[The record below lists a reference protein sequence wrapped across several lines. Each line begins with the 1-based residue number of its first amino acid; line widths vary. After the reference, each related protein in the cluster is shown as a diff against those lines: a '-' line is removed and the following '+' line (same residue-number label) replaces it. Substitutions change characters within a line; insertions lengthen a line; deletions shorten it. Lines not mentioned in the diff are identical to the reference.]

1 MISIG
6 LGLTIGESAGGFSA
20 EYAAVLANGTSRGA
34 TLPSGSQQAKQNQL
48 IVDLKTAGI
57 WDKLDAFYMLA
68 CDGNSA
74 FALINWKNPS
84 ANYGTAVNSLPTF
97 TTNQG
102 FTGSGTN
109 AINLNFAANSGT
121 NFANPNASMGAFVG
135 TVSTT
140 AGSIFMGADNS
151 RNYIRQSTNVP
162 VLNLQTCQLSG
173 SSYDGAVVANNN
185 MMHVNVNSTNARLF
199 LNGSV
204 SGGGYKGAWFTDTTN
219 FHLFKT
225 AQGTLYGNSQIKM
238 AFIGGDLA
246 ALASSFY
253 GTINT
258 YFNNL

>member
-1 MISIG
+1 MRIG
-6 LGLTIGESAGGFSA
+6 VGIGIGMGANPVSFDANYTA
-20 EYAAVLANGTSRGA
+20 ILANGTSRGA
-34 TLPSGSQQAKQNQL
+34 TLPSVSQQAKQNQL
-48 IVDLKTAGI
+48 ILDLKTAGI

-68 CDGNSA
+68 TDGNSA

-102 FTGSGTN
+102 FTGSGSN
-109 AINLNFAANSGT
+109 AINLNFAANAGT
-121 NFANPNASMGAFVG
+121 NFSNPNASIGVFVG
-135 TVSTT
+135 TAVAAAATP
-140 AGSIFMGADNS
+140 FMGADNA
-151 RNYIRQSTNVP
+151 RNRLWQSTTG
-162 VLNLQTCQLSG
+162 NLQTSQLSG

-185 MMHVNVNSTNARLF
+185 MYHLNVNSTNARQY
-199 LNGSV
+199 LNGAV
-204 SGGGYKGAWFTDTTN
+204 NNLGYKGTWFTDTLN
-219 FHLFKT
+219 FHLFRT
-225 AQGTLYGNSQIKM
+225 ANGTVYNTSQIKM

>member
-1 MISIG
+1 MISLG
-6 LGLTIGESAGGFSA
+6 LGTVVAGNGSSFGGFSA

-48 IVDLKTAGI
+48 IVDLKTDGI

-68 CDGNSA
+68 TDGNSA

-102 FTGSGTN
+102 FTGSGSN

-121 NFANPNASMGAFVG
+121 NFKDPNSSIGVFVG
-135 TVSTT
+135 TAVYGPATP
-140 AGSIFMGADNS
+140 FMGADNAKN
-151 RNYIRQSTNVP
+151 RLWQSSAG
-162 VLNLQTCQLSG
+162 NLQSCQLSG

-185 MMHVNVNSTNARLF
+185 MSHINVNSTNARLF

-204 SGGGYKGAWFTDTTN
+204 SGGGYKGAWYTDTTN
-219 FHLFKT
+219 FHLFRT
-225 AQGTLYGNSQIKM
+225 ANGTVYNSSQIKM

-246 ALASSFY
+246 AQASSFY
-253 GTINT
+253 GTMNT
-258 YFNNL
+258 YYNNL